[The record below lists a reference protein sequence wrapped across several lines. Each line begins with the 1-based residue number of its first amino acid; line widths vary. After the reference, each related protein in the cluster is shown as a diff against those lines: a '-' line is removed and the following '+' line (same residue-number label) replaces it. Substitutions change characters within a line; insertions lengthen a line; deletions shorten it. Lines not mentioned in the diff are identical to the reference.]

1 MRGCGTDTV
10 AADTVSKDGD
20 FCPPLVGGQACC
32 CSGEFKMTFYSDFT
46 IQMILNKALP
56 DRSYV
61 MREAELLME
70 DYSLNRRESFH
81 LYIVLFIPICP
92 HCVA

>member
-32 CSGEFKMTFYSDFT
+32 CRGELKITFYSDFT

-56 DRSYV
+56 DRSYL
-61 MREAELLME
+61 MQEAELLME
-70 DYSLNRRESFH
+70 DYSLSRRESFH